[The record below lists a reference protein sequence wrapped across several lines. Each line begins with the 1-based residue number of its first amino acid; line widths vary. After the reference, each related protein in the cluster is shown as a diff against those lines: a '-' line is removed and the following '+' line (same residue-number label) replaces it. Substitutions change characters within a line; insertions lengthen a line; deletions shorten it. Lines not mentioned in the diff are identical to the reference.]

1 MKTLT
6 LVTALVAGLSLV
18 AASAEAASKKRKP
31 ARAHSTA
38 AVVQNGYT
46 VYDADGEILGRD
58 PDPFIRLMI
67 LREGK
72 PRDQG
77 GPH

>member
-1 MKTLT
+1 MKALT
-6 LVTALVAGLSLV
+6 LAMALVTGV
-18 AASAEAASKKRKP
+18 ALAATSAEAASKKRKV
-31 ARAHSTA
+31 ARSQAMTA
-38 AVVQNGYT
+38 VTPNSHT

-77 GPH
+77 GPF

>member
-1 MKTLT
+1 MKALYLVMA
-6 LVTALVAGLSLV
+6 LVTGVALVAT
-18 AASAEAASKKRKP
+18 SAEAASKKRKV
-31 ARAHSTA
+31 ARSQSMS
-38 AVVQNGYT
+38 AVAPNSYT
-46 VYDADGEILGRD
+46 VYDFDGEVLGRD

-77 GPH
+77 GPF